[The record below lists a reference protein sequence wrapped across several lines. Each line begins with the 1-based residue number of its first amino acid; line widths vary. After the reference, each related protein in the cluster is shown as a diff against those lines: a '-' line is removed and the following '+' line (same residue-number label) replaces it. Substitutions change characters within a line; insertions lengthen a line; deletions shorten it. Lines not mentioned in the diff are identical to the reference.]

1 MLSKEMID
9 TLNNLAKHELINA
22 MTYLKLSHDLANE
35 GFKNLSSYYKVWSEE
50 ELEHHQWVFEFMDS
64 IGISTKVGDI
74 PNINLGLED
83 ITHFY
88 EVSER
93 AELNTNEL
101 YQNALE
107 QAYNEEDA
115 KLSGILVKFIDSVLH
130 EQREETAKYMDI
142 KDATINF
149 TGNKAMLKLFDMQFE
164 K

>member
-35 GFKNLSSYYKVWSEE
+35 GFKNLSKYYHDWHTEE
-50 ELEHHQWVFEFMDS
+50 ESHEFMVFQFMDS
-64 IGISTKVGDI
+64 IGVPTEVGDI
-74 PNINLGLED
+74 PKIDLGIED